1 MNLRCLAAILAV
13 FGSTVASITVAA
25 PAEPTTATCRA
36 RSDARAPAVIELYTS
51 EGCSSCPPADRW
63 ASGLKGRR
71 DVLVLGFHVNYWDK
85 LGWPD
90 RFADRAYTERQR
102 AFQRATGAAYVYTP
116 QVILNGRDWR
126 GWSNAG
132 IEALAPSGISVTL
145 GREGANVIATVAA
158 APDARSPS
166 TAGSQLAGYAQLAG
180 YWAVL
185 EDGHRSRVKS
195 GENAG
200 ETLLHDHVVTRY
212 QALDPWRAAQAQR
225 FAFELAPTGAQAVAG
240 AGAVSRRIAFVVT
253 DAQGAKPL
261 QALVLDC

>member
-1 MNLRCLAAILAV
+1 MDARRFVTTLV
-13 FGSTVASITVAA
+13 GSTFAPLVFAVAGD
-25 PAEPTTATCRA
+25 PASATCRA
-36 RSDARAPAVIELYTS
+36 RSSAQGPAVIELYTS

-71 DVLVLGFHVNYWDK
+71 DVLVLGFHVTYWDK

-102 AFQRATGAAYVYTP
+102 MLQRAAGALNVYTP
-116 QVILNGRDWR
+116 QVMLNGRDWR

-132 IEALAPSGISVTL
+132 IEAPDLSGIDVTL
-145 GREGANVIATVAA
+145 SREGASVIATVAVA
-158 APDARSPS
+158 NDARSRSDATP
-166 TAGSQLAGYAQLAG
+166 QLAG

-212 QALDPWRAAQAQR
+212 QPLDPWPKAQVQR
-225 FAFELAPTGAQAVAG
+225 FVLEPARGVEAAG
-240 AGAVSRRIAFVVT
+240 AMQRRIAFVVT

>member
-1 MNLRCLAAILAV
+1 MNLRCFAAF
-13 FGSTVASITVAA
+13 FGTVIASAATSMAVAA
-25 PAEPTTATCRA
+25 PAEPTPATCRA
-36 RSDARAPAVIELYTS
+36 RSDGRAPAVIELYTS

-63 ASGLKGRR
+63 VSGLKGRR

-145 GREGANVIATVAA
+145 GREGANVIATVTSVTAT
-158 APDARSPS
+158 PDARSSSS
-166 TAGSQLAGYAQLAG
+166 TGGSQLAG

-225 FAFELAPTGAQAVAG
+225 FAFELAPTGAQAFAG